1 MQTQDSVRK
10 VLHIIEQIKKKKKK
24 EKVILLSLSA
34 FNWIDWDF
42 LNLVMNIFSFSET
55 FASSLCI
62 LHLQHGQ
69 TLTLQ

>member
-10 VLHIIEQIKKKKKK
+10 VLHIIEQILKKKK

-34 FNWIDWDF
+34 FDWIDWDF

-55 FASSLCI
+55 FASNLCI

>member
-10 VLHIIEQIKKKKKK
+10 VLHIIEQIFKKKK

-34 FNWIDWDF
+34 FDWIDWDF